1 MPVARRGANGAR
13 QLAILGFATVGGLAA
28 MWLLFSRATDLA
40 SSGQVDVNLGS
51 SVFQAGNIDRL
62 SDDIDD
68 TGPLFFPDL
77 VGRDRDIYLQHV
89 GDDPETGWSAFAVRP
104 LDSARACFV
113 KWEPDD
119 RIFVDNCDQT
129 TYPETGEGLPS
140 YPVLIDAEGNLS
152 VDINAAER
160 PSGSSD

>member
-13 QLAILGFATVGGLAA
+13 QLTVLGFATVGGLAA
-28 MWLLFSRATDLA
+28 MWFLFSRATDLA
-40 SSGQVDVNLGS
+40 SSGEVDVNLGS

-62 SDDIDD
+62 SDDIDNA
-68 TGPLFFPDL
+68 GPLFLGDL

-89 GDDPETGWSAFAVRP
+89 GDDPEEGWSAFAVRP
-104 LDSARACFV
+104 LDSPRECFV
-113 KWEPDD
+113 EWEPDD
-119 RIFVDNCDQT
+119 RTFVDNCDQT

-140 YPVLIDAEGNLS
+140 YPVVIDADGNVS